1 MLGLRLR
8 MTPSDRLMQR
18 LGSYIEMH
26 LFKGGYLGVVLQ
38 ENESANFC
46 MAVRKSRLAAA
57 KGSPAILFAQ
67 LADENPALGERLSAL
82 TATQHVDAIGR
93 VPYGW
98 RRSEEPTSELQSLM
112 RISYA
117 VFCLKKQ
124 NKTHNIHKR

>member
-1 MLGLRLR
+1 
-8 MTPSDRLMQR
+8 
-18 LGSYIEMH
+18 
-26 LFKGGYLGVVLQ
+26 
-38 ENESANFC
+38 

-98 RRSEEPTSELQSLM
+98 RATGTQPGVFRLGDQAGVIPSLAGEGIGIALASAQCAIRHWRERSEEHTSELQSLM

-117 VFCLKKQ
+117 VFC
-124 NKTHNIHKR
+124 

>member
-67 LADENPALGERLSAL
+67 LADENHALGERLSAL

-98 RRSEEPTSELQSLM
+98 RATGRSEEHPSDLQPLM

-117 VFCLKKQ
+117 ALFSTKKTQ
-124 NKTHNIHKR
+124 T

>member
-1 MLGLRLR
+1 
-8 MTPSDRLMQR
+8 
-18 LGSYIEMH
+18 MH

-82 TATQHVDAIGR
+82 PATQHVDAIGR

-98 RRSEEPTSELQSLM
+98 RATGTQPGVFRLGDQAGVIPSLAGEGIGIALDSAQCDI
-112 RISYA
+112 RDRKSTR
-117 VFCLKKQ
+117 L
-124 NKTHNIHKR
+124 NSSH

>member
-1 MLGLRLR
+1 
-8 MTPSDRLMQR
+8 
-18 LGSYIEMH
+18 MH

-82 TATQHVDAIGR
+82 TATQHVDVIGR
-93 VPYGW
+93 VPYD
-98 RRSEEPTSELQSLM
+98 RRVTGTQPCVFRLGDQAVAIQSRAGEGTGLAFAPAPFHSRNRPDGTREPAPALT
-112 RISYA
+112 
-117 VFCLKKQ
+117 
-124 NKTHNIHKR
+124 

>member
-1 MLGLRLR
+1 
-8 MTPSDRLMQR
+8 
-18 LGSYIEMH
+18 MH

-67 LADENPALGERLSAL
+67 LADENPALGDRLSAL
-82 TATQHVDAIGR
+82 PATQHVDAIGR

-98 RRSEEPTSELQSLM
+98 RATGMQPGVFRLRDQAGVIPSLACEGIGLALASAQCAI
-112 RISYA
+112 RDRKSTR
-117 VFCLKKQ
+117 L
-124 NKTHNIHKR
+124 NSSH